1 MKTMKTMAAF
11 VIALVFV
18 VPTGWAQTPADQE
31 HAELAKALKD
41 AKIPLERGLTAS
53 AKEGKPISAKYEVE
67 DGKLQLSVYTMKGT
81 NFSEVIVDHKTGKI
95 AKAEP
100 ITKGDDLSHAKEQSE
115 AMAKA
120 KRSLGAAASEA
131 VKENQG
137 NLLEEVRDSFRM
149 LVADSVAEQ
158 IDCGHGRV
166 ERRTCSVIDDLTL
179 LQKPSEWVSL
189 KGLVRIQAERFH
201 KATGK
206 TENQTRYYITSLSPD
221 ATKLNQ
227 AIRQHWGIENK
238 LHWILDV
245 AFGEDL
251 SRKRAGH
258 AAQNFSLINRLA
270 LNLLK
275 QDKTSKLGIHGK
287 RLKAGWDNHYLL
299 KVLAN

>member
-67 DGKLQLSVYTMKGT
+67 DGKLQLSVYTMKGD

-131 VKENQG
+131 VKENKG
-137 NLLEEVRDSFRM
+137 YRVVSVMPAMKEGHP
-149 LVADSVAEQ
+149 VADV
-158 IDCGHGRV
+158 
-166 ERRTCSVIDDLTL
+166 TL
-179 LQKPSEWVSL
+179 VKGTEWKTVSE
-189 KGLVRIQAERFH
+189 
-201 KATGK
+201 
-206 TENQTRYYITSLSPD
+206 
-221 ATKLNQ
+221 KL
-227 AIRQHWGIENK
+227 
-238 LHWILDV
+238 D
-245 AFGEDL
+245 
-251 SRKRAGH
+251 
-258 AAQNFSLINRLA
+258 
-270 LNLLK
+270 
-275 QDKTSKLGIHGK
+275 
-287 RLKAGWDNHYLL
+287 
-299 KVLAN
+299 

>member
-1 MKTMKTMAAF
+1 MNTMRTIAAF
-11 VIALVFV
+11 VIGLVFV

-67 DGKLQLSVYTMKGT
+67 DGKLQLSVYTLKGN

-137 NLLEEVRDSFRM
+137 YRVVSVMPAMKDGHP
-149 LVADSVAEQ
+149 VADV
-158 IDCGHGRV
+158 
-166 ERRTCSVIDDLTL
+166 TL
-179 LQKPSEWVSL
+179 VKGTEWKTVSE
-189 KGLVRIQAERFH
+189 
-201 KATGK
+201 
-206 TENQTRYYITSLSPD
+206 
-221 ATKLNQ
+221 KL
-227 AIRQHWGIENK
+227 
-238 LHWILDV
+238 D
-245 AFGEDL
+245 
-251 SRKRAGH
+251 
-258 AAQNFSLINRLA
+258 
-270 LNLLK
+270 
-275 QDKTSKLGIHGK
+275 
-287 RLKAGWDNHYLL
+287 
-299 KVLAN
+299 